1 MLGFLPPEWTIFPSK
16 RWCARGVFAAAALNL
31 GNHENHAFSPA
42 YDTQKA
48 VLEALFHRLA
58 LYLNGH
64 LGALWTKPKYGI
76 AMPRPDFKLIE
87 RRLKAV
93 LATTAKQAEVI
104 KRIAFQLGLRVLEL

>member
-1 MLGFLPPEWTIFPSK
+1 MP
-16 RWCARGVFAAAALNL
+16 GVFAAAALNL
-31 GNHENHAFSPA
+31 GNHANPAFSLA
-42 YDTQKA
+42 YDTKKT

-76 AMPRPDFKLIE
+76 AMPRPDVKLIE

-104 KRIAFQLGLRVLEL
+104 KSIAFQLGLRVLEL